1 MTMDNNFEETM
12 RRIFRE
18 EFTKAT
24 APVSTMSMSEVCG
37 FLHLTRPAIYRRID
51 GGLLTPKHVGKRLLF
66 DREQVEAL
74 VK

>member
-1 MTMDNNFEETM
+1 MDNNFEENM

-18 EFTKAT
+18 ELAKAS

-66 DREQVEAL
+66 DRREVESL
-74 VK
+74 IK